1 MRELKYVVAM
11 KQVPDLQQ
19 LRMRNGRPVLEDVP
33 VEFGKIDK
41 NALETA
47 VQLQE
52 ANGGEVVVVSV
63 GNEELMET
71 IKEAMA
77 AGADSAS
84 LIVDDDTAELS
95 SLDNARLLAQLI
107 QEIDDIGLIFF
118 AEGSADNYSG
128 QVGSEVAEILDLPQV
143 GYVNSVRIDGD
154 KAVLTRVLEKVY
166 EEIEVALPAV
176 VIVAADLNTP
186 RLPSVMQVLKAGKKP
201 KEIQDLSDVDYEKVL
216 SVKTLDALAPDTSRK
231 MQELKD
237 EDEIVGVLKDDG
249 FIGR

>member
-1 MRELKYVVAM
+1 MKYVVAM

-19 LRMRNGRPVLEDVP
+19 LRMRDRKPILTDVP

-41 NALETA
+41 NALEAA
-47 VQLQE
+47 VQLKE

-63 GNEELMET
+63 GNDELTDT

-84 LIVDDDTAELS
+84 MVVDEDTAELKS
-95 SLDNARLLAQLI
+95 VDNAKLLAQLI
-107 QEIDDIGLIFF
+107 KEIDDIGLIFF

-128 QVGSEVAEILDLPQV
+128 QVGSEVAQILGYPQV
-143 GYVNSVRIDGD
+143 GFVKAVQIAGD
-154 KAVLTRVLEKVY
+154 KAILTRDLENST
-166 EEIEVALPAV
+166 EEIEVVLPAV

-186 RLPSVMQVLKAGKKP
+186 RLPSITQVLQAGKKP
-201 KEIQDLSDVDYEKVL
+201 KEIQDLSDLDYE
-216 SVKTLDALAPDTSRK
+216 SVVSVRTLEAIAPDTSRK
-231 MQELKD
+231 MQELKSVD
-237 EDEIVGVLKDDG
+237 DIVGVLNADG

>member
-1 MRELKYVVAM
+1 VRELKYVVAM